1 MGNTTVNISLPE
13 SMKAQVEE
21 IVASEGYGNTS
32 EFFRELVR
40 DYFRKRQEQTL
51 EGMILEAIRNNDFAP
66 LGKHDFEG
74 MKKELEK
81 RIGSRDTKS
90 DP

>member
-1 MGNTTVNISLPE
+1 MANTTVNISIPE

-40 DYFRKRQEQTL
+40 DYFRKRQERAL
-51 EGMILEAIRNNDFAP
+51 EGILLEAIRNNDFSP
-66 LGKHDFEG
+66 LKQEDFEQ
-74 MKKELEK
+74 MKKELEN
-81 RIGSRDTKS
+81 RIGSRQEKA
-90 DP
+90 

>member
-1 MGNTTVNISLPE
+1 MRNTTVNISIPE

-40 DYFRKRQEQTL
+40 NYLRKRQEENL
-51 EGMILEAIRNNDFAP
+51 EGLLLEAIRSNDFSP
-66 LGKHDFEG
+66 LKKDDFEK
-74 MKKELEK
+74 MKSELSK
-81 RIGSRDTKS
+81 RIGSREEE
-90 DP
+90 